1 MRNLTCFID
10 SAFGYTDVDS
20 IFDKTIKVLLKELK
34 IKPLRVDRINN
45 NDPL

>member
-1 MRNLTCFID
+1 MRNLTCFIA